1 MAGMDG
7 GARAPLAGGSAR
19 VAGVGGSAGDG
30 AALRAKRDY
39 VRRDWAH
46 KLAMVREACR
56 RIVDRGESVTEIC
69 RDPRM
74 PGRSTFAA
82 WLTANAELRALVE
95 AAQAEAAT
103 LWTARRAYHPWDE
116 AVAAEFLARIEDGRG
131 LREVCAEL
139 DMPVHATVTR
149 WLKTRPEFA
158 QAYRQAR
165 EAQAD
170 RLFDLAWTIARECP
184 PLPGEVAAARL
195 KIQTL
200 KWRVGRLAP
209 RVYGPLKAVAPPPP
223 ADSGAEEAEAPTRV
237 VFHVRSWART
247 PDNRVVET
255 TQAAVGMTPA
265 ERQALGQ
272 DIAAGR
278 VSLEALERMSA
289 AGEAW
294 AGTGDVP
301 AAVRTARRAGR

>member
-7 GARAPLAGGSAR
+7 GARAPSAGGLAR
-19 VAGVGGSAGDG
+19 GAGASGSPADG
-30 AALRAKRDY
+30 AAQRAKRDY
-39 VRRDWAH
+39 VRRDWSH

-56 RIVDRGESVTEIC
+56 RIVERGESVTEIC

-74 PGRSTFAA
+74 PARSTFMA
-82 WLTANAELRALVE
+82 WLTADADLWALVD
-95 AAQAEAAT
+95 AAQDEAAT
-103 LWTARRAYHPWDE
+103 VWTARRAYHPWDE

-131 LREVCAEL
+131 LREVCAER

-149 WLKTRPEFA
+149 WLKARPEFA
-158 QAYRQAR
+158 LAYRLAR

-209 RVYGPLKAVAPPPP
+209 RVYGPLKAVASPPP
-223 ADSGAEEAEAPTRV
+223 AEGGGEETDEPTTV

-247 PDNRVVET
+247 PDNQVVET
-255 TQAAVGMTPA
+255 TQAALGMTPA

-289 AGEAW
+289 AGEATW
-294 AGTGDVP
+294 AGAGDVP
-301 AAVRTARRAGR
+301 RSR